1 MTFPS
6 PIERRFLKILV
17 TGGAG
22 FIGSHVVD
30 AYVAAGHDVVIVDD
44 LSTGKESNLNPRAR
58 FHRLD
63 LRDSSL
69 DELFAAEKPEVV
81 NHHAAK
87 ASVRE
92 SMVEP
97 ALYADVNITGGI
109 NLLECCRKH
118 KVSKFIYASTGGAV
132 YGEPHYL
139 PADEAHP
146 VAPLDPYGVS
156 KAAFEYYLPLYF
168 KYHGIRYTILRYANV
183 YGPRQDPYGE
193 AGVVAIFTGRMLAGQ
208 QVIINGSGD
217 QERDFVYVG
226 DLARA
231 SVLALHKGDSGTY
244 NIGTGVGTS
253 INTLFAAVKHIVSSD
268 QPEIHG
274 PAKVGEVFKIWLS
287 ADRARQELGW
297 QPTTDLHQGLELTAD
312 FFRAKH

>member
-1 MTFPS
+1 
-6 PIERRFLKILV
+6 LKILV

-30 AYVAAGHDVVIVDD
+30 AYVAAGHDVVVVDD

-58 FHRLD
+58 FLHLD
-63 LRDSSL
+63 LRDAKL
-69 DELFAAEKPEVV
+69 NDVFAAEKPDVV

-97 ALYADVNITGGI
+97 ALYADVNVTGGL

-132 YGEPHYL
+132 YGEPKYL

-146 VAPLDPYGVS
+146 IGPLDPYGVS
-156 KAAFEYYLPLYF
+156 KAAFEFYLPLYHR
-168 KYHGIRYTILRYANV
+168 YHNLRYTILRYANV

-193 AGVVAIFTGRMLAGQ
+193 AGVVAIFTGRMLAGEK
-208 QVIINGSGD
+208 VTINGAGD

-226 DLARA
+226 DLAQA
-231 SVLALHKGDSGTY
+231 SVLALSKGDSGTY

-253 INTLFAAVKHIVSSD
+253 INALFAEVRRIVASD

-274 PAKVGEVFKIWLS
+274 PAKTGEVFKIWLT
-287 ADRARQELGW
+287 AERARRELGW
-297 QPTTDLHQGLELTAD
+297 QPTTDLHKGLQLTAD
-312 FFRAKH
+312 FFRTKR

>member
-1 MTFPS
+1 M
-6 PIERRFLKILV
+6 KILV

-30 AYVAAGHDVVIVDD
+30 AYVAAGHDVLIVDD
-44 LSTGKESNLNPRAR
+44 LSTGRESNLNPHAR
-58 FHRLD
+58 FHLLD
-63 LRDSSL
+63 LRTSTL
-69 DELFAAEKPEVV
+69 DDLFAAEKPEIV

-92 SMVEP
+92 SIVEP
-97 ALYADVNITGGI
+97 ALYADVNVTGGI

-132 YGEPHYL
+132 YGEPRYL

-156 KAAFEYYLPLYF
+156 KAAFEFYLPLYF
-168 KYHGIRYTILRYANV
+168 KYHNIRYTILRYANV

-193 AGVVAIFTGRMLAGQ
+193 AGVVAIFTGRMLARE
-208 QVIINGSGD
+208 QVTINGSGE

-226 DLARA
+226 DVAQA
-231 SVLALHKGDSGTY
+231 NVLALHKGDSGTY

-253 INTLFAAVKHIVSSD
+253 VNTLFAEVKRIVGSD
-268 QPEIHG
+268 QPERHG
-274 PAKVGEVFKIWLS
+274 PAKVGEVFKIWLN
-287 ADRARQELGW
+287 ADRARRELGW
-297 QPTTDLHQGLELTAD
+297 HPASDLDQGLQLTAD
-312 FFRAKH
+312 FFRTTS

>member
-1 MTFPS
+1 
-6 PIERRFLKILV
+6 LKILV

-30 AYVAAGHDVVIVDD
+30 AYVAAGHDVVVVDD
-44 LSTGKESNLNPRAR
+44 FSPGTAGTLNPHAR

-69 DELFAAEKPEVV
+69 DGLFASEQPDVV

-97 ALYADVNITGGI
+97 ALYADVNVTGGI

-118 KVSKFIYASTGGAV
+118 KVAKFIYASTGGAV
-132 YGEPHYL
+132 YGEPKYL

-146 VAPLDPYGVS
+146 IGPLDPYGVS
-156 KAAFEYYLPLYF
+156 KAAFEFYLPLYH
-168 KYHGIRYTILRYANV
+168 KYHNIRYTILRYANV

-193 AGVVAIFTGRMLAGQ
+193 AGVVAIFTGRMLAGE
-208 QVIINGSGD
+208 QVTINGSGD

-226 DLARA
+226 DLAQA
-231 SVLALHKGDSGTY
+231 SVLALNKGDGGIY
-244 NIGTGVGTS
+244 NIGTGVGNS
-253 INTLFAAVKHIVSSD
+253 VNTLFAQIKSIVGSD

-274 PAKVGEVFKIWLS
+274 PAKVGEVFKIWLT
-287 ADRARQELGW
+287 AERARRELGW
-297 QPTTDLHQGLELTAD
+297 QPTTDLHKGLQITAD
-312 FFRAKH
+312 FFRTRR

>member
-1 MTFPS
+1 M
-6 PIERRFLKILV
+6 KILV

-30 AYVAAGHDVVIVDD
+30 AYVAAGHDVVVVDD
-44 LSTGKESNLNPRAR
+44 LSTGKESNLNSHVH
-58 FHRLD
+58 FHHLD
-63 LRDSSL
+63 LRDSKL
-69 DELFAAEKPEVV
+69 DNVFAAEKPDVV

-92 SMVEP
+92 SMAEP
-97 ALYADVNITGGI
+97 ALYADVNVTGGI

-132 YGEPHYL
+132 YGEPKYL

-146 VAPLDPYGVS
+146 VGPLDPYGVS
-156 KAAFEYYLPLYF
+156 KAAFEFYLPLYF
-168 KYHGIRYTILRYANV
+168 KYHNIRYTILRYANV

-193 AGVVAIFTGRMLAGQ
+193 AGVVAIFTGRMLAGEK
-208 QVIINGSGD
+208 VTINGSGD
-217 QERDFVYVG
+217 QQRDFVYVG
-226 DLARA
+226 DLAQA
-231 SVLALHKGDSGTY
+231 SVLALNKGDSGTY
-244 NIGTGVGTS
+244 NIGTGKGTS
-253 INTLFAAVKHIVSSD
+253 INTLFAEVKGIVGSD

-287 ADRARQELGW
+287 ADRAQRELGW
-297 QPTTDLHQGLELTAD
+297 QPTTNLKKGLELTAD
-312 FFRAKH
+312 FFRTRS